1 MKTAARISIA
11 FRLSAALI
19 VAAAVGAALS
29 GVAAAAP
36 SCAYNAGEMKV
47 TATLDA
53 GDSATLLVTSSGDIL
68 FGGSPCGAAT
78 NVNTDEILVTGPGG
92 STEHLTIDQFDG
104 RLAPGATAEGSGTSE
119 IEVVVA
125 LGDTS
130 DEVVVRG
137 SPDEQTL
144 AAGHKGVAFNGD
156 VDVDITFSPL
166 PDSIELVAAD
176 GMPHLLTVRG
186 GFGSG
191 HVFPGP
197 VTLRAGNLGDSL
209 TGSDFADLLF
219 GGDGADFIHGSEGGD
234 TIAGGR
240 ANDRLRGAGGD
251 DSLSGGPGADTF
263 SGSFGND
270 VLDAHDGQADL
281 QLNGGAGV
289 DTAAYDRGLDPA
301 PIAVEERFPL
311 DRPPP
316 PDPDPDPDPDPV
328 TACNLGGGVVT
339 ATIAPG
345 ARATLEVRRG
355 QIRFGAPAAACGA
368 ATTSNTDRIVV
379 EGATDTREMLV
390 IDLRGGRLAPGATP
404 ERGGSSEIEVQVR
417 LRDVVDAIQV
427 TGPKS
432 GAFLVAG
439 SRGISLNAD
448 SDADVTVDPD
458 PIMVS
463 LVGGRGRDRLN
474 AAGRYGAGSGFAGS
488 AELRGGGSA
497 DVLRGGKGRDLM
509 LGGPGRDL
517 LVGGPSADFFSGGT
531 GNDVLRAADRLRDRR
546 VDGNSGRD
554 AAYFDRGRDVPVK
567 CETLRARR

>member
-1 MKTAARISIA
+1 
-11 FRLSAALI
+11 
-19 VAAAVGAALS
+19 
-29 GVAAAAP
+29 
-36 SCAYNAGEMKV
+36 
-47 TATLDA
+47 
-53 GDSATLLVTSSGDIL
+53 
-68 FGGSPCGAAT
+68 
-78 NVNTDEILVTGPGG
+78 
-92 STEHLTIDQFDG
+92 
-104 RLAPGATAEGSGTSE
+104 
-119 IEVVVA
+119 
-125 LGDTS
+125 
-130 DEVVVRG
+130 
-137 SPDEQTL
+137 
-144 AAGHKGVAFNGD
+144 
-156 VDVDITFSPL
+156 
-166 PDSIELVAAD
+166 
-176 GMPHLLTVRG
+176 MPHLLTARG

-209 TGSDFADLLF
+209 TGSNFADLLF

-234 TIAGGR
+234 TMVGGR

-289 DTAAYDRGLDPA
+289 DTAAYDRALDPA
-301 PIAVEERFPL
+301 PIGVEDRFPL
-311 DRPPP
+311 DPPPP

-328 TACNLGGGVVT
+328 TACDLGGGVVT

-345 ARATLEVRRG
+345 ARATLEVRSG
-355 QIRFGAPAAACGA
+355 QIRFGAPAAACGT

-379 EGATDTREMLV
+379 EGATDTRETLV
-390 IDLRGGRLAPGATP
+390 IDLRGGRLAPGATLD
-404 ERGGSSEIEVQVR
+404 GSGSSEIEVQVR

-427 TGPKS
+427 IGPNS

-448 SDADVTVDPD
+448 GDVDVSVVPD

-474 AAGRYGAGSGFAGS
+474 AGGRYGAGSSLAGS

-497 DVLRGGKGRDLM
+497 DVLRGGKGRDRM

-517 LVGGPSADFFSGGT
+517 LVGGASADFFSGGV
-531 GNDVLRAADRLRDRR
+531 GNDVLRAADRLRDAQGRR
-546 VDGNSGRD
+546 GLRPGRRLLRPRSRRTGGVRGPPGTPADLD
-554 AAYFDRGRDVPVK
+554 AFR
-567 CETLRARR
+567 RAPERPWRS